1 MNGRDLRWLAL
12 AAMLSLAACGGSDA
26 APDDA
31 GDSTQDPDAAQVDP
45 QAGPPPTTDVS
56 GTPPPEPE
64 PQGKGPTPIVRSKAD
79 GPSRPSPAGQRYTDC
94 MAKAG
99 EAGEGERALLEASCA
114 SLPDAPK
121 QN

>member
-1 MNGRDLRWLAL
+1 MNGRNLRWLAL
-12 AAMLSLAACGGSDA
+12 AAILSLAACGGSDA
-26 APDDA
+26 APDADSA
-31 GDSTQDPDAAQVDP
+31 ESTQDPDAAQVDP

-64 PQGKGPTPIVRSKAD
+64 TKGPTPIVRSKAD
-79 GPSRPSPAGQRYTDC
+79 GPSRPSPVGQRYTDC
-94 MAKAG
+94 IAKASQ
-99 EAGEGERALLEASCA
+99 AGEGERALLEASCA

>member
-26 APDDA
+26 APDAEDPA
-31 GDSTQDPDAAQVDP
+31 QDPDAAQVDP

-64 PQGKGPTPIVRSKAD
+64 TKGPTPIVRSKVD
-79 GPSRPSPAGQRYTDC
+79 GPSRPSPVGQRYTDC
-94 MAKAG
+94 MAQA
-99 EAGEGERALLEASCA
+99 AQAAEGERALLEASCT

-121 QN
+121 N